1 MKKFSVLLLI
11 IVLSVPLIVYGV
23 YGLVSNNNSSKL
35 SIPDEPN
42 SVIKTLD
49 EPTPPD
55 PNVRPKL
62 PNPFYQ
68 VMPHGIRGKV
78 VNINPSAKII
88 YLKNAFYYDPNML
101 KNEPSE
107 YTIYLND
114 KTNILKDLQF
124 PKGLSDIAV
133 NDEIICTGSIN
144 FEEGTVKYATDLFIG
159 RLLPADFQA
168 EIPAEGSIEELDRA
182 GLTFTLDLSS
192 MIEGI
197 GKLKIHIT
205 ESTKC
210 FEESGT
216 TEEDFLIKE
225 VGIGIIPDYV
235 EEGSFVR
242 AKIRLRYNETDAY
255 ADEVYFVKP

>member
-78 VNINPSAKII
+78 ANINSATKVIH
-88 YLKNAFYYDPNML
+88 LKDALYFDPNMQ
-101 KNEPSE
+101 KNELSE
-107 YTIYLND
+107 YMIYLND
-114 KTNILKDLQF
+114 KTNVLKDLVI
-124 PKGLSDIAV
+124 PARLSDITV
-133 NDEIICTGSIN
+133 GSEIICVGSIN
-144 FEEGTVKYATDLFIG
+144 FEKHELKYATTIFIG
-159 RLLPADFQA
+159 QLVPADFQA
-168 EIPAEGSIEELDRA
+168 ELPAEGSIEELDKT

-225 VGIGIIPDYV
+225 IGMGIIPDYV
-235 EEGSFVR
+235 GDGSFVR
-242 AKIRLRYNETDAY
+242 AKIRLRYNEADAY
-255 ADEVYFVKP
+255 ADMVSFVKP

>member
-1 MKKFSVLLLI
+1 MKKFSVLLVI

-35 SIPDEPN
+35 SIPDEHN

-78 VNINPSAKII
+78 ANINPSAKII
-88 YLKNAFYYDPNML
+88 YLKDAFYFDPNMQ
-101 KNEPSE
+101 KNEPPE

-114 KTNILKDLQF
+114 KTDILKDLQF
-124 PKGLSDIAV
+124 HAGLSDITV
-133 NDEIICTGSIN
+133 DDEVICTGSIN
-144 FEEGTVKYATDLFIG
+144 FEEGTVKYATTIFVGHLV
-159 RLLPADFQA
+159 PADFQA
-168 EIPAEGSIEELDRA
+168 ELPAEGSIEELDKT
-182 GLTFTLDLSS
+182 GLTFSLDLSS
-192 MIEGI
+192 MVDGI
-197 GKLKIHIT
+197 GKLKIHMT

-216 TEEDFLIKE
+216 TEEDFSIKE
-225 VGIGIIPDYV
+225 IGMGIIPDYAGN
-235 EEGSFVR
+235 GSFVR

-255 ADEVYFVKP
+255 AYEVYFVKP